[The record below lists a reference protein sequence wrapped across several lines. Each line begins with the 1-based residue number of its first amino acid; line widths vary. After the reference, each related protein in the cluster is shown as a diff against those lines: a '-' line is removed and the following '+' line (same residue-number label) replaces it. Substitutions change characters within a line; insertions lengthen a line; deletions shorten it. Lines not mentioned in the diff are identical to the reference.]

1 MVRDQGCGSVF
12 HRDGAS
18 LSGGADGGLTEQRDG
33 KVETMELQGKRVLV
47 VGSGISGIGAVEA
60 LCHAGALPVVFDEND
75 KLSLEEVRKK
85 LKPGAEAEILIG
97 VLPEETADS
106 IDLVVLSPGV
116 PTDMAFVQKLRQK
129 GIKIWGGI
137 ELAYEL
143 GE

>member
-1 MVRDQGCGSVF
+1 
-12 HRDGAS
+12 
-18 LSGGADGGLTEQRDG
+18 
-33 KVETMELQGKRVLV
+33 MELQGKRVLV

-116 PTDMAFVQKLRQK
+116 PTDTAFVEKFRQK
-129 GIKIWGGI
+129 GIKIWGEI

-143 GE
+143 GKGRVIGITGTNGKTTTTTLVGEIMAACYKDVDVV